1 MPRRTVL
8 LIGIGLVVLA
18 ACDGGGGDTPTPT
31 APSTGGGSPLATAAF
46 EGGREP
52 VEVLDAAPQTPL
64 LVDVRTGQHEGF
76 DRVVFELTD
85 ALPGYSIEYVQSP
98 IAACGSGLPVTIA
111 GDAFLQMR
119 MTPAAAHDEQ
129 GNVTFGTTEITPA
142 LPTILEVESTC
153 DFEGEVTWVVG
164 LSEEVD
170 FNVFFLADP
179 YRVVV
184 DMAHP

>member
-1 MPRRTVL
+1 MPRLTVL
-8 LIGIGLVVLA
+8 LLTAVMLLVLA
-18 ACDGGGGDTPTPT
+18 ACDGGDGGATPTT
-31 APSTGGGSPLATAAF
+31 TDAPAATAAF

-52 VEVLDAAPQTPL
+52 VEVLDRAPPTPL

-76 DRVVFELTD
+76 DRVVFEFRNV
-85 ALPGYSIEYVQSP
+85 LPGYRIEYVQSP
-98 IAACGSGLPVTIA
+98 IAACGSGMPVTIA

-153 DFEGEVTWVVG
+153 DFEGEVTWVLG

-170 FNVFFLADP
+170 FNVFFLTDP
-179 YRVVV
+179 YRLVIDVS
-184 DMAHP
+184 HP